1 MQCVNERTM
10 ADPWAD
16 LANMQGYMNEIQ
28 PSQPCSLEGNQ
39 GSQASLDGLAAGQ
52 SASKRQVSSN
62 ACEPCRKRKSKVR
75 SGSQQTL
82 QACLTKLS
90 VMA

>member
-1 MQCVNERTM
+1 MQSVIELAM
-10 ADPWAD
+10 ADPWAG
-16 LANMQGYMNEIQ
+16 LANMQGYKNEVQ
-28 PSQPCSLEGNQ
+28 PSQPCSLEGKQ
-39 GSQASLDGLAAGQ
+39 GSQAFLDGSAAGQ

-82 QACLTKLS
+82 QAR
-90 VMA
+90 